1 MKALIPVAGAGTQLR
16 PHTYT
21 QPKPLIPVAGK
32 PIISH
37 IIDQLS
43 EAGINDFVFVIGYLG
58 EKIKHFIENKYPHIN
73 SEFVHQSERKGLGHA
88 IWSAAEVMKD
98 NGDIIIVLGDTI
110 FELDVKQ
117 LLREEVSSLGVK
129 KVNNPI
135 NFGVAEINSENIVLK
150 VVEKPRIPKSNFAL
164 VGIYKIKEVSH
175 LFDALDDLIKN
186 NLRSHGEFQL
196 TDALQ
201 VMIEKGT
208 TFKAYPV
215 ENWFDCGQKEIL
227 LETNANLLKQRMR
240 KETMLKSLDGNI
252 IIPPVSIGENVDI
265 RHSIIGPFVSIGDHT
280 QIEESIISDSII
292 GNFVRIR
299 DVILKKSVVG
309 NDSSVTGMMQS
320 FNLGDNTEIDFS

>member
-37 IIDQLS
+37 IIDQLT
-43 EAGINDFVFVIGYLG
+43 EAGVKDFVFVIGYLG
-58 EKIKHFIENKYPHIN
+58 EKIKNYIETKYPHIN

-88 IWSAAEVMKD
+88 IWSAGDVMKA
-98 NGDIIIVLGDTI
+98 NGEMIIVLGDTI
-110 FELDVKQ
+110 FELNVKQ
-117 LLREEVSSLGVK
+117 LLKENISSLGVK
-129 KVNNPI
+129 KVNNPV
-135 NFGVAEINSENIVLK
+135 NFGVAEINGENRVLK
-150 VVEKPRIPKSNFAL
+150 VIEKPRIPKSNFAL
-164 VGIYKIKEVSH
+164 VGIYKIQEVQA
-175 LFDALDDLIKN
+175 LYEALDELIRN
-186 NLRSHGEFQL
+186 DMRSHGEFQL

-201 VMIEKGT
+201 LMIDRGIQ
-208 TFKAYPV
+208 FQAYPV
-215 ENWFDCGQKEIL
+215 ENWFDCGRKEIL

-240 KETMLKSLDGNI
+240 KETMLTSLKGNI

-265 RHSIIGPFVSIGDHT
+265 RHSIIGPFVSIGDHA

-299 DVILKKSVVG
+299 DVVLKKSVVG
-309 NDSSVTGMMQS
+309 SDSSVTGMMQS